1 MKRFRSLHVCQ
12 PSPQD
17 CIAVLVAHGFP
28 LCRVWSLPVDD
39 VRGLARLVV
48 RYQWRL
54 ASDPSDPAAFS
65 WSPVGSVIAAHFARA
80 GGGL

>member
-1 MKRFRSLHVCQ
+1 MKRVRSLHVSE

-39 VRGLARLVV
+39 LRGLARLVV

-54 ASDPSDPAAFS
+54 AGEPSDASSFS
-65 WSPVGSVIAAHFARA
+65 WSPVGSVIAAFFARQ
-80 GGGL
+80 